1 MKPVR
6 GRGLG
11 QQCHVEFRHLL
22 ESLVLLLGQVLQG
35 MQLGTRVTVSEVVHQ
50 GSREQSG
57 WQQRAAP
64 DGHQSRMNFRLLPTW
79 NVSLLAQDPLGP
91 SHSVG
96 HSLLIP
102 VEALVP
108 ITAWSVCPSAGS
120 QDPRLLLPFR
130 PTPPCFS
137 SRKL

>member
-1 MKPVR
+1 M
-6 GRGLG
+6 
-11 QQCHVEFRHLL
+11 L

-108 ITAWSVCPSAGS
+108 ITAWSV
-120 QDPRLLLPFR
+120 
-130 PTPPCFS
+130 
-137 SRKL
+137 